1 MSLCSQ
7 SHIAG
12 RHLLSFVEPYE
23 FAAKFDAI
31 NVVLRTIVVGR
42 YAGWCSC
49 PAQKGNKPQTPA
61 NTACGNQEASLFCVA
76 EAGAML
82 YTIGQRAIDGAV
94 DGAVGMHALC

>member
-1 MSLCSQ
+1 MV
-7 SHIAG
+7 
-12 RHLLSFVEPYE
+12 LLP
-23 FAAKFDAI
+23 
-31 NVVLRTIVVGR
+31 
-42 YAGWCSC
+42 C
-49 PAQKGNKPQTPA
+49 PKREQAT